1 MTGIGARFWPG
12 ASTGICGTRVVVVA
26 GVPAGEPVSL
36 NLLDVV
42 SGGGDVEALLDVLFR
57 DGFAAAP
64 DFGIA
69 AVADGGWRVVVR
81 GTARL
86 TLVDGTIV
94 EGGGVFRDQNLPEV
108 GGASLSLGPTPT
120 GVTIPA
126 GGGLVPAL
134 GWVLDGSSAR
144 APMPSEAP
152 TVPEAAPP
160 GLTPIA
166 AAQPPATPER
176 VTDAPVAA
184 VSAAAE
190 HPIRPGARVDEAA
203 LGDLELAPYRD
214 IFAAPVQPD
223 PSVRQEV
230 VPEEEHRVVPE
241 QQDSEQQEPEKQE
254 EGPPATAPLIEH
266 APVVTPASPPNQ
278 STASAT
284 QGFIDVVPFADDLPS
299 AHPADLT
306 GVPETVEH
314 RLVPVPAP
322 EPVAAPPAPTPLAPQ
337 PVPSAD
343 TGRTVSRAEVLR
355 QAAASQQ
362 TVLAKRCPDGH
373 LTQAHI
379 PSCRVCGKAVP
390 AQDVITTPRPVLG
403 RLVLPTG
410 QAYPLDRSVV
420 LGREPAVPVG
430 HTGETPHLVAIV
442 DPRSEVSGQ
451 HAVVS
456 VDYWSVEVTDLGST
470 NGTEVVNPDG
480 RRQKLVPKTPVE
492 LEPGARLVL
501 AEILDIRFEAVP

>member
-1 MTGIGARFWPG
+1 VTGIGARFWPG

-69 AVADGGWRVVVR
+69 AVADGGWRIVVR

-94 EGGGVFRDQNLPEV
+94 EGGGVFRDQNLPEI
-108 GGASLSLGPTPT
+108 GGASLSLGPAPT

-144 APMPSEAP
+144 APMPPEAP
-152 TVPEAAPP
+152 MTVETVPP
-160 GLTPIA
+160 GRLPAA
-166 AAQPPATPER
+166 AAQPPPTPER
-176 VTDAPVAA
+176 VNDAPVAA
-184 VSAAAE
+184 VSGAADEPTA
-190 HPIRPGARVDEAA
+190 PGARVDQAA
-203 LGDLELAPYRD
+203 LGELDLAPYRD
-214 IFAAPVQPD
+214 LFAPPVQPER
-223 PSVRQEV
+223 SVRQEV
-230 VPEEEHRVVPE
+230 VSDEAHHVLPQQQEEEPSAE
-241 QQDSEQQEPEKQE
+241 
-254 EGPPATAPLIEH
+254 APLSEDV
-266 APVVTPASPPNQ
+266 PVVTPTPPPSQ
-278 STASAT
+278 TTASAPP
-284 QGFIDVVPFADDLPS
+284 GFIDVVPFADDLPS
-299 AHPADLT
+299 AHPADLS

-314 RLVPVPAP
+314 PRVPVPGLVAGPLAP
-322 EPVAAPPAPTPLAPQ
+322 AAPAPQ
-337 PVPSAD
+337 PVPAGD
-343 TGRTVSRAEVLR
+343 AGRTVSRAEVLR

-362 TVLAKRCPDGH
+362 TVIAKRCPDGH
-373 LTQAHI
+373 LTQAHV
-379 PSCRVCGKAVP
+379 PTCRVCRKAVP
-390 AQDVITTPRPVLG
+390 AQDAITTPRPVLG

-410 QAYPLDRSVV
+410 QAYPLDRPVV

-430 HTGETPHLVAIV
+430 HRGETPHLVAIV
-442 DPRSEVSGQ
+442 DPRCEVSGQ
-451 HAVVS
+451 HALVS

-501 AEILDIRFEAVP
+501 AEILDIRFEALP